1 MPASAKDLGYKWN
14 KTSITFYCGFS
25 GSQKTAVQSAMTKWN
40 AVKNSAGKTMV
51 KMSLTTGAADNDIKF
66 VATLSSDT
74 VGYCDTNASGGRIYA
89 VSVKLNSGKQWSVG
103 KASGKYD
110 VQTVVMH
117 ELGHALGIAHCHEAS
132 EGRGPCWSATCLS
145 NVMYPIAK
153 TNYRNITLTPYDTAS
168 YQLIYD

>member
-51 KMSLTTGAADNDIKF
+51 KMSLTTGTADNTVEF
-66 VATLSSDT
+66 NSLLPQQY
-74 VGYCDTNASGGRIYA
+74 VGYCDTNASGGRIYS
-89 VSVKLNSGKQWSVG
+89 VKVKLNSGKQWSVG

-110 VQTVVMH
+110 VQTIVIH
-117 ELGHALGIAHCHEAS
+117 ELGHALGIAHCHELDS
-132 EGRGPCWSATCLS
+132 SYKDGPCWSATCLS
-145 NVMYPIAK
+145 NVCIRGPKPI
-153 TNYRNITLTPYDTAS
+153 TGTLR
-168 YQLIYD
+168 